1 MKTPFLSLLAVA
13 GLLLAAGAPALRAQ
27 NSSTLVPSTGS
38 GASNGQFVIKNINIS
53 TPKTPEFQ
61 TVGGETQSKRYTL
74 GAWLEV
80 EVEFSAS
87 APTAEVAFHYDFA
100 INNQLLTGDQ
110 TVVDVQPGQ
119 SLFTS
124 VYVAPRTLAS
134 LLKGQPLTVNT
145 LQNARVQILRP
156 GVSAPLAIKFQKD
169 ANANFFARAQQIPG
183 FVLNKAQTPFANL
196 WWDRYETVKPTAPR

>member
-1 MKTPFLSLLAVA
+1 MKISFLTVLLC
-13 GLLLAAGAPALRAQ
+13 LAAGAPLAHAQ
-27 NSSTLVPSTGS
+27 NSTSLVPSTGP
-38 GASNGQFVIKNINIS
+38 GATNGQFAIKNINVS

-61 TVGGETQSKRYTL
+61 TAGGETQSKRYTL

-100 INNQLLTGDQ
+100 INGKLLTGDQ

-124 VYVAPRTLAS
+124 VYVAPRTLS
-134 LLKGQPLTVNT
+134 TLLKGQPLTVNT

-156 GVSAPLAIKFQKD
+156 GVAAPLAVKYQKEG
-169 ANANFFARAQQIPG
+169 NPNFFATAQQIPG

-196 WWDRYETVKPTAPR
+196 WWDRYETVRPASAR

>member
-1 MKTPFLSLLAVA
+1 MKTSLLTVFAVA
-13 GLLLAAGAPALRAQ
+13 GLGLGAVRAQ
-27 NSSTLVPSTGS
+27 NSASLLPSTGP
-38 GASNGQFVIKNINIS
+38 GVTNGQFVVKNINVS

-61 TVGGETQSKRYTL
+61 TVGGETQAKRYTL

-80 EVEFSAS
+80 EVEFSAT

-100 INNQLLTGDQ
+100 INGKLLTGDQ

-124 VYVAPRTLAS
+124 VYVAPRTLAT
-134 LLKGQPLTVNT
+134 LLKGQPLTINT

-156 GVSAPLAIKFQKD
+156 GVAAPLAVKFQKEGGG
-169 ANANFFARAQQIPG
+169 NFFSTAQQIPG
-183 FVLNKAQTPFANL
+183 FVLNKYQTPFANL
-196 WWDRYETVKPTAPR
+196 WWDRYETVRPAAAR

>member
-1 MKTPFLSLLAVA
+1 MKTTLLTVFAVG
-13 GLLLAAGAPALRAQ
+13 GLCLGTARAQ
-27 NSSTLVPSTGS
+27 NSSSLLPSTGP
-38 GASNGQFVIKNINIS
+38 GATNGQFVIKNINIS

-61 TVGGETQSKRYTL
+61 TVGGETQAKRYQL

-100 INNQLLTGDQ
+100 INGKLLTGDQ

-124 VYVAPRTLAS
+124 VYVAPRTLS
-134 LLKGQPLTVNT
+134 TLLKGQPLTVNT
-145 LQNARVQILRP
+145 LQNARVQIQRP
-156 GVSAPLAIKFQKD
+156 GVAAPLAVKFQKEGG
-169 ANANFFARAQQIPG
+169 ANFFSTAQQIPG

-196 WWDRYETVKPTAPR
+196 WWDRYETVRPAQTR

>member
-1 MKTPFLSLLAVA
+1 MKTSLLTALAVA
-13 GLLLAAGAPALRAQ
+13 GLCVAATRAQ
-27 NSSTLVPSTGS
+27 NSSGLLPSTGL
-38 GASNGQFVIKNINIS
+38 GLANGQFAVKNINVS

-80 EVEFSAS
+80 EVEFSAT
-87 APTAEVAFHYDFA
+87 APAAEVAFHYDLI
-100 INNQLLTGDQ
+100 INGKLLTGDQ
-110 TVVDVQPGQ
+110 TVQDVQPGQ

-124 VYVAPRTLAS
+124 VYVAPRTIS
-134 LLKGQPLTVNT
+134 TLLKGQPLTVNT

-156 GVSAPLAIKFQKD
+156 GVAAPLAAKLQKD
-169 ANANFFARAQQIPG
+169 GGANFFATAQQIPG

-196 WWDRYETVKPTAPR
+196 WWDRYETVKPAAAR

>member
-1 MKTPFLSLLAVA
+1 MKTTLLTALVVASLCVA
-13 GLLLAAGAPALRAQ
+13 AARAQ
-27 NSSTLVPSTGS
+27 NSSSLLPSTGP
-38 GASNGQFVIKNINIS
+38 ALTNGQLAIKNINVS

-80 EVEFSAS
+80 EVEFSAT
-87 APTAEVAFHYDFA
+87 APAAEVAFHYDFL
-100 INNQLLTGDQ
+100 IGGRLLTGDQ

-124 VYVAPRTLAS
+124 VYVAPRTLS
-134 LLKGQPLTVNT
+134 TLLKGQPLTVNT

-156 GVSAPLAIKFQKD
+156 GVAAPLAAKLQKEGGG
-169 ANANFFARAQQIPG
+169 NIFATSQQIPG

-196 WWDRYETVKPTAPR
+196 WWDRYETVKPATAR

>member
-1 MKTPFLSLLAVA
+1 MKTSLLTALAGTGLCVA
-13 GLLLAAGAPALRAQ
+13 AARAQ
-27 NSSTLVPSTGS
+27 NSSSLLPSTGP
-38 GASNGQFVIKNINIS
+38 GVSNGQFVIKNINVS

-80 EVEFSAS
+80 EVEFSAT

-100 INNQLLTGDQ
+100 INGKLLTGDQ

-124 VYVAPRTLAS
+124 VYVAPRTIAT
-134 LLKGQPLTVNT
+134 LLKGQPLTINS

-156 GVSAPLAIKFQKD
+156 GVAAPLAAKLQKEGGG
-169 ANANFFARAQQIPG
+169 NFFATAQQIPG

-196 WWDRYETVKPTAPR
+196 WWDRYETVKPATPR

>member
-1 MKTPFLSLLAVA
+1 M
-13 GLLLAAGAPALRAQ
+13 AAARAQ
-27 NSSTLVPSTGS
+27 NSSSLLPSTGP
-38 GASNGQFVIKNINIS
+38 GVSNGQFVIKNINVS

-80 EVEFSAS
+80 EVEFSAT

-100 INNQLLTGDQ
+100 INGKLLTGDQ

-124 VYVAPRTLAS
+124 VYVAPRTLS
-134 LLKGQPLTVNT
+134 TLLKGQPLTVNT
-145 LQNARVQILRP
+145 LQNARVEILRP
-156 GVSAPLAIKFQKD
+156 GVAAPLAAKLQKEGGG
-169 ANANFFARAQQIPG
+169 NFFATAQQIPG

-196 WWDRYETVKPTAPR
+196 WWDRYETVKPATPR

>member
-1 MKTPFLSLLAVA
+1 MPGRGPRAELLQP
-13 GLLLAAGAPALRAQ
+13 AAEHRPGDDQRAIRHQ
-27 NSSTLVPSTGS
+27 E
-38 GASNGQFVIKNINIS
+38 
-53 TPKTPEFQ
+53 PKTPEFQ
-61 TVGGETQSKRYTL
+61 TVGGETQAKRYQL
-74 GAWLEV
+74 GTWLEV

-100 INNQLLTGDQ
+100 INGKLLTGDQ

-124 VYVAPRTLAS
+124 VYVAPRTLS
-134 LLKGQPLTVNT
+134 TLLKGQHLTINT

-156 GVSAPLAIKFQKD
+156 AVAAPLPDKFQKEGG
-169 ANANFFARAQQIPG
+169 ANFFSTAQQIPG

-196 WWDRYETVKPTAPR
+196 WWDRYETVRPAQTR

>member
-1 MKTPFLSLLAVA
+1 MKTSLLTVFAVA
-13 GLLLAAGAPALRAQ
+13 GLCLGAARAQ
-27 NSSTLVPSTGS
+27 NASSLLPSNGQ
-38 GASNGQFVIKNINIS
+38 GATNGQFVIKNINIS

-61 TVGGETQSKRYTL
+61 TVGGETNSKRAIL

-100 INNQLLTGDQ
+100 INGKLLTGDQ

-124 VYVAPRTLAS
+124 VYVAPRTLS
-134 LLKGQPLTVNT
+134 TLLKGQPLTVNT
-145 LQNARVQILRP
+145 LQNARVQIQRP
-156 GVSAPLAIKFQKD
+156 GVAAPLAIKFQKEGGG
-169 ANANFFARAQQIPG
+169 NFFSTAQQIPG

-196 WWDRYETVKPTAPR
+196 WWDRYETVRPAQTR